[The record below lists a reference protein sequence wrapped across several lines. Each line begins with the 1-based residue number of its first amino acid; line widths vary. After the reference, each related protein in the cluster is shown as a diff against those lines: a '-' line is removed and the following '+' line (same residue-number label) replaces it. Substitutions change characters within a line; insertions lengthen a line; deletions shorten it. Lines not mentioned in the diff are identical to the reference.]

1 MASSVKPEK
10 SLDQTLTS
18 KKFYA
23 EVPSIKNF
31 QRALN
36 VLLYLV
42 VRCSQNQLRAHYHEA
57 SDSFAH
63 PPPQKK
69 IKKIKPPLKNTC
81 PESKIQKNP
90 SIFPVTSNPEYPPP
104 PSRFSKAE
112 RFLKSFVLSL
122 QRCLFPRV
130 PNSLRLD
137 SKIWKLVNSFGV
149 VKQF

>member
-42 VRCSQNQLRAHYHEA
+42 VRCS
-57 SDSFAH
+57 
-63 PPPQKK
+63 
-69 IKKIKPPLKNTC
+69 
-81 PESKIQKNP
+81 
-90 SIFPVTSNPEYPPP
+90 
-104 PSRFSKAE
+104 
-112 RFLKSFVLSL
+112 
-122 QRCLFPRV
+122 
-130 PNSLRLD
+130 
-137 SKIWKLVNSFGV
+137 
-149 VKQF
+149 